1 MEVNKSLKKAYG
13 ICPACRT
20 IWNADESYNK
30 KGMEKYLT
38 WLLDNGAESLSIVG
52 STGENMAMNEEEQKE
67 VLGHVASFID
77 GQVPLVGGTGKYDT
91 HTTLQLSHYAEDCG
105 YDALLVLLPFYYTP
119 HKKSVLQHYRDLRK
133 ELSVQIYIY
142 NNPWFA
148 GYELNT
154 QEIGELLKDGT
165 IQGIKAAHGDPNR
178 VHDLKYY
185 YGDNITV
192 FYGHDY
198 DGGEAYLGGA
208 DGWLSGLPAILP
220 KQCRAIE
227 DAAKSKDM
235 DALRKAMANVI
246 PFVNYFLYDKV
257 NGVPHW
263 LEICNY
269 TLTAQGLDVG
279 LPRRP
284 AGDLDDSNKKKV
296 EKLLADMD

>member
-1 MEVNKSLKKAYG
+1 MAKQFKDVRG
-13 ICPACRT
+13 ITPACRT
-20 IWNADESYNK
+20 LWNADESYNK

-38 WLLDNGAESLSIVG
+38 WLLDNGAQALSIVG

-67 VLGHVASFID
+67 VLGHVASFVA
-77 GQVPLVGGTGKYDT
+77 GEVPIVGGTGKYDT
-91 HTTLQLSHYAEDCG
+91 HTTLQLSKYAEEVG

-119 HKKSVLQHYRDLRK
+119 HKQSVMNHYRNLRK
-133 ELSVQIYIY
+133 ELEVPIFIY

-154 QEIGELLKDGT
+154 QEVKTLIDEGV
-165 IQGIKAAHGDPNR
+165 ISGIKAAHGDPNR

-185 YGDNITV
+185 MGDKITV

-198 DGGEAYLGGA
+198 CGMEAYFGGA
-208 DGWLSGLPAILP
+208 DGWLSGIPAILP
-220 KQCRAIE
+220 KQCRAIQDAVWAKDV
-227 DAAKSKDM
+227 DAA
-235 DALRKAMANVI
+235 RKAQDKII
-246 PFVNYFLYDKV
+246 PFLNYFLYDKK

-269 TLTAQGLDVG
+269 TLEAQGLDYVG
-279 LPRRP
+279 IPRRP
-284 AGDLDDSNKKKV
+284 AGGLDAENKKKI

>member
-1 MEVNKSLKKAYG
+1 MAKEFKKVFG
-13 ICPACRT
+13 ITPAART

-38 WLLDNGAESLSIVG
+38 WLLDNGAQALSIVG
-52 STGENMAMNEEEQKE
+52 STGENMAMSEVEQKE

-77 GQVPLVGGTGKYDT
+77 GQVPIVGGTGKYDT
-91 HTTLQLSHYAEDCG
+91 HTTLDLSKYAESVG

-119 HKKSVLQHYRDLRK
+119 HKKSVLQHYRNLRK
-133 ELSVQIYIY
+133 ELEVPMFIY

-154 QEIGELLKDGT
+154 QEVKSLIDDGT
-165 IQGIKAAHGDPNR
+165 ISGIKAAHGDPNR

-185 YGDNITV
+185 MGDKITV

-198 DGGEAYLGGA
+198 CGMEAYCAGA
-208 DGWLSGLPAILP
+208 DGWLSGIPAILP
-220 KQCRAIE
+220 KQCRAIQ
-227 DAAKSKDM
+227 DAVQAGDL
-235 DALRKAMANVI
+235 AAARKAQDNII
-246 PFVNYFLYDKV
+246 PFLNYFLYDKE

-269 TLTAQGLDVG
+269 TLEAQGLNVG

-284 AGDLDDSNKKKV
+284 AGELDEANKKKI